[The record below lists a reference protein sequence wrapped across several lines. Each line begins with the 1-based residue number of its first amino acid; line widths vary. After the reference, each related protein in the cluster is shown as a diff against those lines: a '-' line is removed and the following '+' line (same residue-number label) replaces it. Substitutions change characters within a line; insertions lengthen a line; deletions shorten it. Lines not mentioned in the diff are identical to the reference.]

1 MAPKVPRVSFSNG
14 LSVPIIGLGT
24 WGSAPGEVTAAVKEA
39 ISSGYRHIDC
49 ARVYGNEP
57 EVGAGIKAKLQDG
70 TIKREDLFVTTKLW
84 LTDAKKEYVVPA
96 LKGQLKSLG
105 LTYVDLY
112 LIHWPVNL
120 RHGDEYFPKKEDGST
135 DFGPDYDLVGVWR
148 GMEQAVNE
156 GLAKSIGLSNYN
168 KRQVETILKNAKVK
182 PVTNQVECHPY
193 FSQKKLISFCK
204 SNGLTITAYSPL
216 GSPSRPVKGDSDP
229 VLLEDPV
236 VLELAKKYN
245 KNAGQI
251 LIRYQI
257 ENGNI
262 VIPKSVT
269 PSRIKSNFDVFDFKL
284 SSEDLKKLED
294 LNRNFRYLF
303 FPYINGHPEYPFNEE
318 Y

>member
-24 WGSAPGEVTAAVKEA
+24 WGSAPGEVTTAVKEA

-112 LIHWPVNL
+112 LVHWPVNL
-120 RHGDEYFPKKEDGST
+120 RHGDEYFPKKADGST
-135 DFGPDYDLVGVWR
+135 DFGTDYDLVGVWR
-148 GMEQAVNE
+148 GMEEAVNE

-182 PVTNQVECHPY
+182 PVTNQNVPPY

-204 SNGLTITAYSPL
+204 SNGLTLQLISPL

-251 LIRYQI
+251 LIRYQ
-257 ENGNI
+257 
-262 VIPKSVT
+262 
-269 PSRIKSNFDVFDFKL
+269 VFDFKL

>member
-1 MAPKVPRVSFSNG
+1 M
-14 LSVPIIGLGT
+14 L
-24 WGSAPGEVTAAVKEA
+24 
-39 ISSGYRHIDC
+39 
-49 ARVYGNEP
+49 
-57 EVGAGIKAKLQDG
+57 
-70 TIKREDLFVTTKLW
+70 
-84 LTDAKKEYVVPA
+84 LT
-96 LKGQLKSLG
+96 G

-112 LIHWPVNL
+112 LVHWPVNL

-135 DFGPDYDLVGVWR
+135 DFGTDYDLVDVWR

-182 PVTNQVECHPY
+182 PVTNQIECHPY
-193 FSQKKLISFCK
+193 LSQKKLINFCK

-216 GSPSRPVKGDSDP
+216 GSPSRPEQESTDP
-229 VLLEDPV
+229 VLLQDPV

-262 VIPKSVT
+262 VIPKSVK
-269 PSRIKSNFDVFDFKL
+269 PSRIKSNFDVFDFKF
-284 SSEDLKKLED
+284 SSGDLKKLED
-294 LNRNFRYLF
+294 LNQNYRLIYFQ
-303 FPYINGHPEYPFNEE
+303 YIKDHSEYPFNEE